1 MVLADN
7 EIPSVGELVNSP
19 TEDERRTLRRVAGK
33 LPTIAYFICAVE
45 FAERS
50 SYYGVQP
57 LFSNFVN
64 RKLPKGGNGW
74 GAPKRGTED
83 TAGALG
89 LGTVKATAV
98 SQSFSMLAYA
108 LPVFAGY
115 ISDTRTGRFKMICG
129 GVAVCGLAHVLSKF
143 ELHRQLV
150 RNLTLSQ

>member
-1 MVLADN
+1 LNIDNKGSLVLADN
-7 EIPSVGELVNSP
+7 EVPTVGELHNSP
-19 TEDERRTLRRVAGK
+19 TEEERRTLRRVAGK
-33 LPTIAYFICAVE
+33 LPTIEYLICAVE
-45 FAERS
+45 FAERA

-98 SQSFSMLAYA
+98 SQSFSMLAYS
-108 LPVFAGY
+108 LPLFAGY
-115 ISDTRTGRFKMICG
+115 ISDTRTGRFRMICA
-129 GVAVCGLAHVLSKF
+129 GVAVCGLAHCLSM
-143 ELHRQLV
+143 
-150 RNLTLSQ
+150 